1 MRELPQAP
9 RPDRPATRS
18 GLGVVMI
25 SVYAV
30 FAVAATARAGYQVGT
45 KLEEAPVAYLL
56 SALAAV
62 LYVVATLALVRS
74 TSRSRTVAWASVTT
88 ELVGVV
94 GVGLLSFARPDLF
107 PEPTVWS
114 HLGEGYG
121 YVPLV
126 LPVAGLWWLARTRPR
141 TSEVPADA
149 APPTSPPTPTA

>member
-1 MRELPQAP
+1 M
-9 RPDRPATRS
+9 
-18 GLGVVMI
+18 GVVMI
-25 SVYAV
+25 AVYAI

-45 KLEEAPVAYLL
+45 KLDEAPLAYLL

-74 TSRSRTVAWASVTT
+74 SPRSRAVAWTSVTI

-94 GVGLLSFARPDLF
+94 GVGLLSFARPGLF
-107 PEPTVWS
+107 PEATVWS

-141 TSEVPADA
+141 PAGLGDADGPDDDHPTDDVPTTGP
-149 APPTSPPTPTA
+149 APHRPAPTS